1 MQSREIAKLKK
12 AFERGDFPQHLDWIE
27 IQGIRGWTGERIEF
41 KFPIVCISGENGVGK
56 STILQSIAASFQ
68 PKSDKR
74 TNYYASGF
82 FPDTAWETISGV
94 TIRGEAKR
102 GTDRIAYSIRR
113 PTERWLGNPE
123 RIKRDVVLVDLRRV
137 QPLYAKVGYQKIA
150 AGATKEVSNREYSP
164 QTLER
169 LKSVVGKSYAKAK
182 MGTTDASADREVPV
196 VEVNGVSYSGFHQ
209 GAGEATIVELLST
222 EIPKYSIVVID
233 EVETSLH
240 PRAQRRLIRD
250 LADYAR
256 ENHVQIIVTTHSPFV
271 MDELPPEARIHIL
284 LTDGKR
290 SVVSGVSPEFALSKM
305 DDERHPE
312 LDVYVEDERA
322 KILVEEIVQAKSRE
336 HLLRMD
342 VLPYGSAS
350 VGKSLGIM
358 RAQKRFKNRTVV
370 VLDGDQ
376 DSADGCILLP
386 GSDAPE
392 RVVFEALA
400 SNGWSNVAAKI
411 ERSHSDL
418 VDSAVAAMTLP
429 NHHDWVRHVADKVV
443 IGGNELWRAM
453 CRAYIAISEEKVF
466 ANIVESIQTEFSAT
480 AEES

>member
-27 IQGIRGWTGERIEF
+27 IQNIRGWTGERIEF
-41 KFPIVCISGENGVGK
+41 RFPIVCISGENGVGK

-68 PKSDKR
+68 PKTDSR
-74 TNYYASGF
+74 TNFYASAF
-82 FPDTAWETISGV
+82 FPDTAWEKITGATIK
-94 TIRGEAKR
+94 GEVKR

-137 QPLYAKVGYQKIA
+137 QPLYAKIGYQKIA
-150 AGATKEVSNREYSP
+150 AGATREVSNREYSP
-164 QTLER
+164 ELLER
-169 LKSVVGKSYAKAK
+169 LKNVVGKAYAKAK
-182 MGTTDASADREVPV
+182 MGTTDVSADREVPV

-209 GAGEATIVELLST
+209 GAGETTIVELLST
-222 EIPKYSIVVID
+222 DIPKYSIVVID

-256 ENHVQIIVTTHSPFV
+256 ERHVQFILTTHSPFV

-284 LTDGKR
+284 LTEGKR
-290 SVVSGVSPEFALSKM
+290 TVVSGVSPEFALSKM

-312 LDVYVEDERA
+312 LDVYVEDDRA
-322 KILVEEIVQAKSRE
+322 KILVEEIIQAKSRE

-350 VGKSLGIM
+350 VGKSLGMM
-358 RAQKRFKNRTVV
+358 RSESRFKKPTVV
-370 VLDGDQ
+370 ILDGDQ
-376 DSADGCILLP
+376 DPAPGCSLLP
-386 GSDAPE
+386 GEDAPE
-392 RVVFEALA
+392 RVVFERLSAA
-400 SNGWSNVAAKI
+400 GWPNVATRI

-418 VDSAVAAMTLP
+418 VDAANAAMTLP

-443 IGGNELWRAM
+443 VGGNELWRAM
-453 CRAYIAISEEKVF
+453 SRSYIA
-466 ANIVESIQTEFSAT
+466 VESPQAFVPLVDAIQSAF
-480 AEES
+480 ADGAQ